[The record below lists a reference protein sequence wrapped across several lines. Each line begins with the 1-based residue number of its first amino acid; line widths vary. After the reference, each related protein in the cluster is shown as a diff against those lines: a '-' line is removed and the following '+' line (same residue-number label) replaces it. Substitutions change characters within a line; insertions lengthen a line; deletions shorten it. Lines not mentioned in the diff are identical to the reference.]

1 MVDEVK
7 KQIKLYSKLYKHF
20 HDHVVK
26 EGDDPRDLIHS
37 KLLKRE
43 IKRLSGGSLTSKQVN
58 EFITSSYAKNVGSAS
73 QNIEPNYKLDT
84 GLSSKEVKVYN
95 DPLAQDKT
103 VVVNRGTIGTA
114 KDWSNNAMYAIGLYD
129 KTDRFKNAVDVQNK
143 AIKKYGK
150 VDINIGH
157 SQGAIITRKLK
168 DKKLTNQIINV
179 NPASMGEKQRKD
191 ETIVKSKSDIV
202 SLLQPKG
209 KTGNIIIKPAGYNP
223 LTEHSADIL
232 KRIDP
237 TTLIGKGRKKAPP
250 DYGDKILWHTLQIK
264 VPSHMVELTKTGK
277 VSVKKTLNKT
287 MGISKS
293 QKQPAIR
300 LVPSPDNAVHI
311 VEGKEYNVDDLKSIM
326 KKANKLRLKNLEKN
340 TLTKAIKKTNP
351 KVAKYAEAIREKVV
365 KKKAQKQQQLQKEHG
380 IDPLF
385 VYGLMVKN
393 AKKYIRNEEF
403 KLLKPLLGAIKVKQ
417 KELKAN
423 DIPFDTEKIEYT
435 DDDNDKQIITI

>member
-1 MVDEVK
+1 
-7 KQIKLYSKLYKHF
+7 
-20 HDHVVK
+20 
-26 EGDDPRDLIHS
+26 
-37 KLLKRE
+37 
-43 IKRLSGGSLTSKQVN
+43 
-58 EFITSSYAKNVGSAS
+58 
-73 QNIEPNYKLDT
+73 
-84 GLSSKEVKVYN
+84 
-95 DPLAQDKT
+95 
-103 VVVNRGTIGTA
+103 
-114 KDWSNNAMYAIGLYD
+114 
-129 KTDRFKNAVDVQNK
+129 
-143 AIKKYGK
+143 
-150 VDINIGH
+150 
-157 SQGAIITRKLK
+157 
-168 DKKLTNQIINV
+168 
-179 NPASMGEKQRKD
+179 MGEKQRKD

-209 KTGNIIIKPAGYNP
+209 KKGNIIIKPAGYNP

-237 TTLIGKGRKKAPP
+237 TTLIGKGRKKATPP

-311 VEGKEYNVDDLKSIM
+311 VEGKEYNVDDLKLIM

-351 KVAKYAEAIREKVV
+351 KVAKYAEGIREKVV
-365 KKKAQKQQQLQKEHG
+365 KKKAKKQQQLQKEHG
-380 IDPLF
+380 IDPLA
-385 VYGLMVKN
+385 VYSSMKKN
-393 AKKYIRNEEF
+393 ALKYIRNNDF
-403 KLLKPLLGAIKVKQ
+403 KSLNSLLGAIKYKQ

-435 DDDNDKQIITI
+435 DDDGDKQIINI